1 VRSLHTPGPL
11 RESPGGSAEP
21 HSFKCGGGGSL
32 LRRCCVAPA
41 YPGLSP
47 GTSALNNSAADSDG
61 DARNTPAQQSS
72 RYVAVRHANTVW
84 PGFRP
89 VLRQVRACLS
99 EAAQHNACPQR
110 DKRGGRDKP
119 RPAEHGPM
127 TSIASS
133 CMRCCG
139 QRRDDVAAP
148 PKTFPPLRGAS
159 LLSSPPIHLTPC
171 PAAQQSSSVAA

>member
-1 VRSLHTPGPL
+1 MNNKSISAQSPYPRASPRVAGWVGGTPFVQVR
-11 RESPGGSAEP
+11 RRRVAAA
-21 HSFKCGGGGSL
+21 SL
-32 LRRCCVAPA
+32 LRSSCVSRSLA
-41 YPGLSP
+41 
-47 GTSALNNSAADSDG
+47 G
-61 DARNTPAQQSS
+61 DKRAQQFSS
-72 RYVAVRHANTVW
+72 RLRWRCTQCTRPAKQPLCSGQRASTAW

-148 PKTFPPLRGAS
+148 PKTFPS
-159 LLSSPPIHLTPC
+159 
-171 PAAQQSSSVAA
+171 AARC